1 MQQQVNE
8 GQLLPVAQQTEVTTK
23 TLTGTETHI
32 LNRKLLL
39 LAVLA
44 LVAIGLFM
52 SIGVLDWAFSFPL
65 RGRKVL
71 AMLLVGFAISYS
83 TVIFQ
88 TVTNNKILTPSIIG
102 FDALYILIQ
111 TAVVFIFGGMI
122 LITMD
127 KRLLFLLN
135 TGLMIV
141 FAGLLYRWL
150 FAREGTHLYFLV
162 LVGVIFGTFFDNLAS
177 FMQKLLD
184 PNEFTILQGSLFA
197 SISNADED
205 LLLIAFVTILLATV
219 YSYRFAR
226 YLDVL
231 SLGRDVAINL
241 GVDHGIVVNRLMIVI
256 AVLVAVSTA
265 LVGPI
270 TFFGLLVANLAY
282 QYMITYRHSYLIP
295 AATLMS
301 FIALVGGQLIV
312 ERVFTFSTTLNV
324 IVNFVGG
331 VYFIVLLL
339 RQANG
344 TKG

>member
-1 MQQQVNE
+1 M
-8 GQLLPVAQQTEVTTK
+8 
-23 TLTGTETHI
+23 
-32 LNRKLLL
+32 
-39 LAVLA
+39 
-44 LVAIGLFM
+44 
-52 SIGVLDWAFSFPL
+52 
-65 RGRKVL
+65 
-71 AMLLVGFAISYS
+71 
-83 TVIFQ
+83 
-88 TVTNNKILTPSIIG
+88 
-102 FDALYILIQ
+102 
-111 TAVVFIFGGMI
+111 
-122 LITMD
+122 
-127 KRLLFLLN
+127 
-135 TGLMIV
+135 
-141 FAGLLYRWL
+141 
-150 FAREGTHLYFLV
+150 
-162 LVGVIFGTFFDNLAS
+162 
-177 FMQKLLD
+177 KLLD

-219 YSYRFAR
+219 YSYRYAR

-241 GVDHGIVVNRLMIVI
+241 GVDHGIVVNRLMVVI

-282 QYMITYRHSYLIP
+282 QYMVTYRHSYLIP

-301 FIALVGGQLIV
+301 FVALVGGQLIV

-339 RQANG
+339 RQANE